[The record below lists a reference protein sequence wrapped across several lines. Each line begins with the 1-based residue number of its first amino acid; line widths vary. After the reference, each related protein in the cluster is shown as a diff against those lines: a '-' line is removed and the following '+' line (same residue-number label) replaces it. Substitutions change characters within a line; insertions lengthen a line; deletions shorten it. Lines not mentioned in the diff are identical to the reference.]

1 MNIPMVFND
10 FVDFGCTSV
19 MKSPS
24 INICRGCDQ
33 DNSLWKTIRLYE
45 VVNLEELLNLT
56 KVSVPLKH
64 SSQVFVR

>member
-1 MNIPMVFND
+1 
-10 FVDFGCTSV
+10 

-24 INICRGCDQ
+24 INIYRGCDQ